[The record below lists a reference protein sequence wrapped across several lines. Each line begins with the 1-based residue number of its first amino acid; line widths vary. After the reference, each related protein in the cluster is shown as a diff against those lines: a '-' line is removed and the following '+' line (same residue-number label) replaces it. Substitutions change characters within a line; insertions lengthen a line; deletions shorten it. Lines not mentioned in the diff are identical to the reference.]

1 MGEFPKARWQ
11 AWLLLLAL
19 VASAA
24 VPRTFVVCVSRD
36 DHCSLE
42 ADFEAEPCEA
52 DFIFGAGND
61 ASWPPA
67 DCTDIPAVQLSA
79 RTDAPP
85 ADFVVPPNAVAPPP
99 LAPLVAF
106 RHPTDGRPG
115 VQRAETVDRVLRT
128 TVLRL

>member
-1 MGEFPKARWQ
+1 MRRDPTARRQ
-11 AWLLLLAL
+11 AWLLLIAL

-52 DFIFGAGND
+52 DFIFGAGTD

-67 DCTDIPAVQLSA
+67 DCTDIPAIQLSA

-85 ADFVVPPNAVAPPP
+85 APIAIAPVAILTLPSAPP
-99 LAPLVAF
+99 APL

-115 VQRAETVDRVLRT
+115 VQPAETAHRALRT